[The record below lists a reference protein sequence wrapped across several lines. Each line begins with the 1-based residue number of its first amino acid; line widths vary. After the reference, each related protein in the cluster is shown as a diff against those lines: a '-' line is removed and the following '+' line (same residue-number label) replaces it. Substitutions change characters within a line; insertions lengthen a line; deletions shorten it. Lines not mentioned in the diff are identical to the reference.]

1 MRNFLWIIQ
10 FISIALLVYET
21 GYIFVKWKT
30 KIQGYL
36 FLICLSTLVNDIGY
50 CLAIKSE
57 GLNEYLLGVKM
68 SYLGRV
74 WVPFAF
80 LLFVNAL
87 CKKRMSKYIVAILGT
102 IHFSVF
108 VVVATAEC
116 HSLYFKN
123 MYLNTAGIFPCL
135 GFESG
140 FVKNAYNYVVLGYM
154 AYGLSILLY
163 RIVKEENKIQKKR
176 LHLVLAAI
184 ISESGFYLL
193 EMYGNTVGYDD
204 TVVGYAIGSFFMF
217 IAIVKYS
224 LLDTLKIIGD
234 YIADEVSEGIVVVNK
249 KNEIEYFNKTASIIF
264 PQLKSDSA
272 NTVEI
277 IRRSSLDKTP
287 IYIGERIYTA
297 TEKEII
303 DEGTDLGTIYVI
315 TDTTDHINA
324 LTLYENYNKDLE
336 NQVEE
341 KTAHIREIQAKTI
354 LGMAQIIESRDLSTG
369 GHVKRTSDVVKIFS
383 NKLLSS
389 DLGFSKEFL
398 AYVIRSAP
406 LHDLGKIGVDDAV
419 LRKQGKF
426 TDEEYAKMKE
436 HSKIGATLLEE
447 MLSSVEDE
455 EFVKVAINVAH
466 YHHEKVNGQGY
477 PEGVKGE
484 DIPVEA
490 RIMALADVFDALVSK
505 RCYKEAFSYEKAFE
519 IIKNDSGTH
528 FCPILSEIFIQCR
541 EELEAYYDSII

>member
-21 GYIFVKWKT
+21 GYIFAKWKT
-30 KIQGYL
+30 KIQSYL
-36 FLICLSTLVNDIGY
+36 FLICLSTLINDIGY
-50 CLAIKSE
+50 CLAIKAE
-57 GLNEYLLGVKM
+57 GLNEYLLGIKM

-87 CKKRMSKYIVAILGT
+87 CRKKMNKCVVAILGS
-102 IHFSVF
+102 IHFSIF
-108 VVVATAEC
+108 VVVATTEY

-123 MYLNTAGIFPCL
+123 MYLNTSGIFPSL

-140 FVKNAYNYVVLGYM
+140 FIKNAYNYVVLGYM
-154 AYGLSILLY
+154 VYGLSILLY

-176 LHLVLAAI
+176 LYLVLAAI

-204 TVVGYAIGSFFMF
+204 TVVGYAIGSLFMF

-234 YIADEVSEGIVVVNK
+234 YIADEVSEGIIVVNK

-264 PQLKSDSA
+264 PQLNSDSA

-287 IYIGERIYTA
+287 IYIDERIYTA

-383 NKLLSS
+383 NKLLTS
-389 DLGFSKEFL
+389 DLGFTKEFL
-398 AYVIRSAP
+398 GYVIRSAP

-436 HSKIGATLLEE
+436 HSKIGATLLAE

-477 PEGVKGE
+477 PEGLKGE
-484 DIPVEA
+484 DIPIEA

-519 IIKNDSGTH
+519 IIKSDSGTH
-528 FCPILSEIFIQCR
+528 FCPVLSEIFIQCR
-541 EELEAYYDSII
+541 EELETYYDSIM